1 VGQAGQEAIDAHR
14 ETRHRYEADV
24 TYLTTELTGKQNSV
38 ARAAGHARLAYVLG
52 FVIAVGPVSVDMYL
66 PAFAQISQ
74 RFGSAVPQLTLAS
87 YFAGLSIGQLIQ
99 GLLADRFGRRA
110 SLAAGLG
117 LYTLAS
123 LACAAAQT
131 GFEFCTFRALAAF
144 GAAASIV
151 VPRAMVRDIADGK
164 EAASLMS
171 DVLLIM
177 SVAPVVAP
185 VLGGLLLHIAGWRV
199 IFFAAALY
207 GIVCLYLLG
216 RYIPETL
223 APDRR
228 SSLAFGKA
236 AHSYGMALR
245 DPRFLVYAAI
255 GAFGMAA
262 LFAYLAGAP
271 TVFMTQYRVSPSAF
285 ATLLAALGVLMIGF
299 FRVNR
304 WLVRRRGVS
313 FALSVGIAGWLL
325 SGLALSALAWTGT
338 SAAWAIFAALVIF
351 VFGYSFIP
359 SNSQV
364 GALSRHSEHAGT
376 ATSLMSTLQ
385 YGAGALASALTGA
398 LADGSARPMA
408 AIILACAC
416 GAAVAAYLR
425 TPVEA
430 QA

>member
-1 VGQAGQEAIDAHR
+1 LA
-14 ETRHRYEADV
+14 
-24 TYLTTELTGKQNSV
+24 TELTDKQNPA

-131 GFEFCTFRALAAF
+131 GVEFCTFRALAAF

-164 EAASLMS
+164 EAAALMS

-199 IFFAAALY
+199 IFLVAALY
-207 GIVCLYLLG
+207 GVVCLYLLG

-223 APDRR
+223 AADRR
-228 SSLAFGKA
+228 SSLALVKA

-255 GAFGMAA
+255 GALGMAA
-262 LFAYLAGAP
+262 LFAYLAAAP
-271 TVFMTQYRVSPSAF
+271 TVFMTQYRFSPSAF

-299 FRVNR
+299 FRINR

-313 FALSVGIAGWLL
+313 FALSVGIAAWLL
-325 SGLALSALAWTGT
+325 SGLTLSALAWSGT
-338 SAAWAIFAALVIF
+338 SAAWALFAALVIF

-364 GALSRHSEHAGT
+364 GALSRHAEHAAT

-398 LADGSARPMA
+398 FADGTARPMT
-408 AIILACAC
+408 AIILGCAIC
-416 GAAVAAYLR
+416 AALAATVEKSYG
-425 TPVEA
+425 PV
-430 QA
+430 